1 MKRIIE
7 IILLFSIL
15 CMSVS
20 CGREDTTEQEPVAT
34 ATQTTEQEPVATATQ
49 TNESGDLKH
58 EIWEVTDICGEKKLL
73 DVSNVPELY
82 SSVTFG
88 FFPPARHGQVYEGH
102 YYYLRREKSSYIL
115 YQDEGKKAGS
125 FKANSKYEVAGW
137 AKYGDKFYVRLQNPD
152 KIGAEELGVANL
164 KKGTLDI
171 LGTIGIFSAEICN
184 DSIFMY
190 PKKDWIYTIDL
201 QGNVIKNYKWEG
213 DDRRYYAVDEKN
225 LYFMEN
231 PFDWANNKYICVD
244 LQTDEKH
251 TIFEYTRDVLNEPRD
266 NYRVSSEIFKNHGDV
281 FVLDNFSD
289 INVLYIIT
297 ENEKKMKEIIN
308 FSEIF
313 TMNDKYIF
321 YTDTKSRIHRW
332 NRKNGKDK
340 MISSFR
346 AGELQCTDDRL
357 FVQEYVDW
365 PDGDPD
371 DPCETD
377 AASLYVMDLDGKNM
391 KLLYKGNSEEFW

>member
-7 IILLFSIL
+7 IILFFSVL

-20 CGREDTTEQEPVAT
+20 CGREDTTEQESVAT

-49 TNESGDLKH
+49 TDESGDLKH

-73 DVSNVPELY
+73 DVSNVPE
-82 SSVTFG
+82 SGASVAFDYI
-88 FFPPARHGQVYEGH
+88 FPPARHGQVYEGH

-115 YQDEGKKAGS
+115 YQDEGKKVGS
-125 FKANSKYEVAGW
+125 FKANSKYDVIGW
-137 AKYGDKFYVRLQNPD
+137 AKYGDMFLVRRDSQE
-152 KIGAEELGVANL
+152 IGVADL
-164 KKGTLDI
+164 KKGTLDM
-171 LGTIGIFSAEICN
+171 LGTIAISPAEICN
-184 DSIFMY
+184 DRIFIY
-190 PKKDWIYTIDL
+190 GEEKDLIYTIDL

-231 PFDWANNKYICVD
+231 PHDWENNKYICVD

-340 MISSFR
+340 IISSFR
-346 AGELQCTDDRL
+346 AGELQCTDDKL
-357 FVQEYVDW
+357 FVQEYVEW
-365 PDGDPD
+365 PDGDPF
-371 DPCETD
+371 DPFETD

-391 KLLYKGNSEEFW
+391 KLLYKGNSEEFWDE

>member
-1 MKRIIE
+1 MRRIIE

-34 ATQTTEQEPVATATQ
+34 ATQA
-49 TNESGDLKH
+49 NESGDLKH

-184 DSIFMY
+184 DSIFMH

-244 LQTDEKH
+244 LQTDEEH

-308 FSEIF
+308 FSIC

-346 AGELQCTDDRL
+346 AGELQCTDDKL
-357 FVQEYVDW
+357 FVQEYVEW
-365 PDGDPD
+365 PDGDPF
-371 DPCETD
+371 DPFETD

-391 KLLYKGNSEEFW
+391 KLLCKGNSEEFW